1 MGMTLNEIIART
13 RTKLSEEGVRFF
25 KPEIVTRWV
34 NEGQDAIATN
44 CPWVVQTSLQR
55 MTVPYVECY
64 SLPED
69 VIEVKRTALKTSS
82 GAPYR
87 IQYVEPSVM
96 DQLKQYQRMTASST
110 SYRLTYRAGLDGL
123 YIEFYQPL
131 SVRVKLVCDVLK
143 RPKPL
148 VLGSDVSEIP
158 ANLMQ
163 TLITYC
169 LWQAKVKDEEMTQA
183 DRAQAKFLSELS
195 DLRARRLTIQVDQM
209 NKTRSRQSV
218 SGFWP

>member
-1 MGMTLNEIIART
+1 MGHTFAEIKQRV
-13 RTKLSEEGVRFF
+13 RSKLSEEGVRFF
-25 KPEIVTRWV
+25 NEAAMNRWI
-34 NEGQDAIATN
+34 NEAQDAIATD
-44 CPWVVQTSLQR
+44 CPWVVQTSIQR

-64 SLPED
+64 SLPGD
-69 VIEVKRTALKTSS
+69 VIEIKRTALKTAS

-148 VLGSDVSEIP
+148 ALDTDISEIP
-158 ANLMQ
+158 SNLTQ
-163 TLITYC
+163 TMVTYG
-169 LWQAKVKDEEMTQA
+169 LWQAKIKDEEPAQA
-183 DRAQAKFLSELS
+183 DRAQAKFLAEMS
-195 DLRARRLTIQVDQM
+195 DLRSRRLTIQVDQM
-209 NKTRSRQSV
+209 NKTRSRQNV
-218 SGFWP
+218 GGFWL

>member
-1 MGMTLNEIIART
+1 MGALLGEIKQIARS
-13 RTKLSEEGVRFF
+13 KLSEEGVKFF
-25 KPEIVTRWV
+25 TDAAMTRWV
-34 NEGQDAIATN
+34 NEAQDAISAD
-44 CPWVVQTSLQR
+44 CPWIVRTSMQR

-64 SLPED
+64 SLPES
-69 VIEVKRTALKTSS
+69 VIEIQRTALKTSS

-110 SYRLTYRAGLDGL
+110 SYRLTYRAGLEGL

-131 SVRVKLVCDVLK
+131 SVRVKLVCDVMK

-148 VLGSDVSEIP
+148 VLDTDQSELP
-158 ANLMQ
+158 PNLTQ
-163 TLITYC
+163 TVVTYC

-183 DRAQAKFLSELS
+183 DRAQAKFMAELIG
-195 DLRARRLTIQVDQM
+195 LRKQRLEIQKDQM
-209 NKTRSRQSV
+209 NKTRSRQNV
-218 SGFWP
+218 GGFWL